1 MAFKRTS
8 TLVLSLLLG
17 FLVACDFLPNA
28 RAGANGGANMKA
40 EQFFEPKMVQ
50 LLKSIQKN
58 DISTA
63 KQLIAEGV
71 DLNVLG
77 DEDITPLLWLIT
89 QTNDL
94 KATQRA
100 LDLGADANFKQPN
113 GDNPVTF
120 VARDYAPEW
129 LKMLLAAGGNPNS
142 IDRNGKPAMFNAI
155 GGENWGNINTLL
167 EYGAD
172 VNLKDRSGKN
182 SALYPTYIMKYELAY
197 FFLLKGADPY
207 IYDDTGSDLA
217 WSVYE
222 PLEDGIIAPDSI
234 NYPWVMKI
242 KQHLIDQG
250 VKFPP
255 PSPKEVRA
263 MWEKNGKPEH

>member
-1 MAFKRTS
+1 MRFKRTF
-8 TLVLSLLLG
+8 TLGLSLLLG
-17 FLVACDFLPNA
+17 LFSACYFSAIA
-28 RAGANGGANMKA
+28 REDTNMKA
-40 EQFFEPKMVQ
+40 ELFFEPNMVQ
-50 LLKSIQKN
+50 LLKSIQAD

-71 DLNVLG
+71 ELNILG
-77 DEDITPLLWLIT
+77 NEEITPLLWLIT

-100 LDLGADANFKQPN
+100 LDLGADPNFSDGD
-113 GDNPVTF
+113 GDNAVTL

-129 LKMLLAAGGNPNS
+129 LEMLLEAGGNPNS
-142 IDRNGKPAMFNAI
+142 IDSDGMPAMFDAI
-155 GGENWGNINTLL
+155 GGENWDNINTLL

-172 VNLKDRSGKN
+172 VNLKDRSGSN
-182 SALYPTYIMKYELAY
+182 SALYPTYIMKYEFAY

-222 PLEDGIIAPDSI
+222 PIEDGIIAPDSF

-255 PSPKEVRA
+255 PTPQEVRA
-263 MWEKNGKPEH
+263 MWEKNGRPAN

>member
-17 FLVACDFLPNA
+17 LFVACNFLPNA

-71 DLNVLG
+71 DLNALG

-113 GDNPVTF
+113 GDNAVTF

-129 LKMLLAAGGNPNS
+129 LKMLLASGGDPNS
-142 IDRNGKPAMFNAI
+142 IDRNGMPAMFDAI
-155 GGENWGNINTLL
+155 GGENWDNINTLL

-172 VNLKDRSGKN
+172 VNLKDRSGRN
-182 SALYPTYIMKYELAY
+182 SALYPAYIMKYEFVY
-197 FFLLKGADPY
+197 FFMQQGADVS
-207 IYDDTGSDLA
+207 IHASTGANLA
-217 WSVYE
+217 WMVDDK
-222 PLEDGIIAPDSI
+222 LNKGIIGPDSI

-242 KQHLIDQG
+242 KQHLIEQG

-263 MWEKNGKPEH
+263 MWEKNGKPAH

>member
-17 FLVACDFLPNA
+17 LFVACNFLPNA

-71 DLNVLG
+71 DLNALG

-100 LDLGADANFKQPN
+100 LDLGADPNFSDGD
-113 GDNPVTF
+113 GDNAVNF
-120 VARDYAPEW
+120 VARDYDPEW
-129 LKMLLAAGGNPNS
+129 LKMLLAAGGDPNS
-142 IDRNGKPAMFNAI
+142 IDRNGEPALFDAI
-155 GGENWGNINTLL
+155 GGENWDNINTLL

-172 VNLKDRSGKN
+172 VNLKDRSGRN
-182 SALYPTYIMKYELAY
+182 SALYPTYIMKYEMAY
-197 FFLLKGADPY
+197 YFVQKGADPFV
-207 IYDDTGSDLA
+207 YDNTGSNLA

-222 PLEDGIIAPDSI
+222 DLTDGIVDTDNF
-234 NYPWVMKI
+234 NYLWVMKI

-263 MWEKNGKPEH
+263 MWEKNGKPAH

>member
-1 MAFKRTS
+1 
-8 TLVLSLLLG
+8 
-17 FLVACDFLPNA
+17 
-28 RAGANGGANMKA
+28 MKA
-40 EQFFEPKMVQ
+40 ELFFEPNMVQ
-50 LLKSIQKN
+50 LLKSIQAD

-71 DLNVLG
+71 ELNILG
-77 DEDITPLLWLIT
+77 NEEITPLLWLIT

-100 LDLGADANFKQPN
+100 LDLGADPNFSDGD
-113 GDNPVTF
+113 GDNAVTL

-129 LKMLLAAGGNPNS
+129 LEMLLEAGGNPNS
-142 IDRNGKPAMFNAI
+142 IDSDGMPAMFDAI
-155 GGENWGNINTLL
+155 GGENWDNINTLL

-172 VNLKDRSGKN
+172 VNLKDRSGSN
-182 SALYPTYIMKYELAY
+182 SALYPTYIMKYEFAY

-222 PLEDGIIAPDSI
+222 PIEDGIIAPDSF

-255 PSPKEVRA
+255 PTPQEVRA
-263 MWEKNGKPEH
+263 MWEKNGRPAN